1 MEEKGKK
8 YLKGFTLIE
17 IIITMLISSILIGI
31 AIRFIFLLFIIGN
44 QNSKEELRSDKV
56 LFTHGI
62 LSSVSFKAT
71 SIIKASENQIEFTG
85 DQGAITTVDF
95 IPSTIIFKQ
104 ESAVDSVKIDWNN
117 LKISLFDST
126 SKLINRFSFNIG
138 SGLIDYPI
146 VINKEYPVK
155 LLYELRNE

>member
-17 IIITMLISSILIGI
+17 IIITMLISSILIGV
-31 AIRFIFLLFIIGN
+31 AIRFIFLLFTIGS
-44 QNSKEELRSDKV
+44 QSSKEELRSDKV
-56 LFTHGI
+56 LFTYGI
-62 LSSVSFKAT
+62 LSSVSIRAT

-95 IPSTIIFKQ
+95 IPSTIILKQ
-104 ESAVDSVKIDWNN
+104 ESVVDSVKIDWNN
-117 LKISLFDST
+117 LNISMVDST
-126 SKLINRFSFNIG
+126 SKLINKFSLNIG

-146 VINKEYPVK
+146 VINKEYSLK
-155 LLYELRNE
+155 MLYELRNE